1 MQGVIGFSRI
11 YGAGYTASGVFE
23 KQYGD
28 AGQDK
33 YTWGQEAGD
42 LSAKIEF
49 AASRSSIIYSGTT
62 MQPKA
67 LNCLPCIRY

>member
-1 MQGVIGFSRI
+1 MTGDIGFSRI
-11 YGAGYTASGVFE
+11 YGAGYTASGAFE

-42 LSAKIEF
+42 LSAKIGF
-49 AASRSSIIYSGTT
+49 DASRSSTIYSGTT
-62 MQPKA
+62 MQPSA
-67 LNCLPCIRY
+67 LSLLPCIRF